1 MTILND
7 ILTEKKMEVSK
18 LKKDSFIKG
27 PEKKVPTFKER
38 VQQSSHMNI
47 IAEIKRASPSKGEI
61 DLGVDPIAR
70 AKQYEQLGAAAIS
83 VLTDEP
89 FFKGSMD
96 DLRLVREAVDIPI
109 LCKDFIIDPIQI
121 DFAKANGA
129 NIILLIV
136 AALSQ
141 EELVELYQYAKELN
155 LEVLIEVH
163 NEEEMKRALGLNP
176 EIIGINN
183 RNLKSFDVSL
193 ATTEK
198 LAAMISNAD
207 TIIVS
212 ESGMKTKA
220 NVELARDAGAKAILV
235 GETFML
241 AEDLAKKFQ
250 EFQVD
255 LT

>member
-1 MTILND
+1 
-7 ILTEKKMEVSK
+7 
-18 LKKDSFIKG
+18 
-27 PEKKVPTFKER
+27 
-38 VQQSSHMNI
+38 
-47 IAEIKRASPSKGEI
+47 
-61 DLGVDPIAR
+61 
-70 AKQYEQLGAAAIS
+70 
-83 VLTDEP
+83 
-89 FFKGSMD
+89 MD

-163 NEEEMKRALGLNP
+163 NEEEMKRALVLNP

>member
-109 LCKDFIIDPIQI
+109 LCKDFIIDSIQI

-163 NEEEMKRALGLNP
+163 NEEEMKRALVLNP

-198 LAAMISNAD
+198 LAAMISKLTQLSLVKVD
-207 TIIVS
+207 
-212 ESGMKTKA
+212 KTKA
-220 NVELARDAGAKAILV
+220 NVELARNAGAKAILV

-255 LT
+255 LS